1 MIKSMTAFA
10 AAEKTKDVLS
20 VAVEIRSY
28 NSRFLDVS
36 LRLPH
41 AYLYMEERIKKLIA
55 ERVTRGRIEIRIQIR
70 DDSDE
75 VFTFEVNQQ
84 KARAY
89 HEALVQL
96 KNEFDINAQLSV
108 DFLVGAGGVV
118 KPAEIDRDME
128 AVWPIVKDCLDEA
141 MGDLVAM
148 REREGTNIAQDIAGR
163 LDTIEKCLDQINIAS
178 NDLLSHYQERLKER
192 IKELTKNTVKIDP
205 ERIAQEAAYLAER
218 SDISEEIVRV
228 ESHIKQFR
236 LIMNSEDSSGR
247 KLNFLLQELNR
258 EFNTIGSKTEKIN
271 ISHMVVDI
279 KSELEK
285 MREQVQNVE

>member
-1 MIKSMTAFA
+1 MVKSMTAFA
-10 AAEKTKDVLS
+10 AAEKTKDALS
-20 VAVEIRSY
+20 AAVEIRSY
-28 NSRFLDVS
+28 NSRFLDIA

-41 AYLYMEERIKKLIA
+41 AYLYMEERIKGLIA

-75 VFTFEVNQQ
+75 VVTFEINKP

-118 KPAEIDRDME
+118 KPAEVDRDVE
-128 AVWPIVKDCLDEA
+128 TVWPVIKDCLDEA
-141 MGDLVAM
+141 MGDLVVM
-148 REREGTNIAQDIAGR
+148 REREGANMAQDIAGR
-163 LDTIEKCLDQINIAS
+163 LDTIQKCIDQIEIAS
-178 NDLLSHYQERLKER
+178 GDLLSHYQERLKER
-192 IKELTKNTVKIDP
+192 IKALTKDTVQIDP

-228 ESHIKQFR
+228 GSHIKQFR

-271 ISHMVVDI
+271 ISHMIVDI

>member
-10 AAEKTKDVLS
+10 SAEKTKDALS
-20 VAVEIRSY
+20 AAVEIRSY
-28 NSRFLDVS
+28 NSRFLDIA

-41 AYLYMEERIKKLIA
+41 AYLYMEERIKGRVA
-55 ERVTRGRIEIRIQIR
+55 ERVARGRIEIRIEIR

-75 VFTFEVNQQ
+75 VFTFEINTP

-118 KPAEIDRDME
+118 KPAEVDRDAE
-128 AVWPIVKDCLDEA
+128 TVWPVVKDCLEEA

-148 REREGTNIAQDIAGR
+148 REREGANMAQDIAGR
-163 LDTIEKCLDQINIAS
+163 LDTIQKHLDQIEIAS
-178 NDLLSHYQERLKER
+178 GDLLSHYQERLKER
-192 IKELTKNTVKIDP
+192 IKALTKDTVQIDP

-228 ESHIKQFR
+228 GSHIKQFR
-236 LIMNSEDSSGR
+236 MIMSSEDSCGR

>member
-10 AAEKTKDVLS
+10 AAEKTKDALL

-28 NSRFLDVS
+28 NSRFLDIA

-41 AYLYMEERIKKLIA
+41 TYLYMEERIKGLIA
-55 ERVTRGRIEIRIQIR
+55 ERVSRGRVEIRIQIR

-75 VFTFEVNQQ
+75 VVTFEINKP

-96 KNEFDINAQLSV
+96 KSEFDINAQLSV
-108 DFLVGAGGVV
+108 DFLVGAGGVI
-118 KPAEIDRDME
+118 KPAEVDRDME
-128 AVWPIVKDCLDEA
+128 GYWPVVKDCLGEA

-148 REREGTNIAQDIAGR
+148 REREGANMAQDIAGR
-163 LDTIEKCLDQINIAS
+163 LDTIQKCIDQIEIAS
-178 NDLLSHYQERLKER
+178 GDLLSHYQERLKER
-192 IKELTKNTVKIDP
+192 IKALTKDAVQIDP
-205 ERIAQEAAYLAER
+205 ERIAKEAAYLAER

-228 ESHIKQFR
+228 GSHIKQFR
-236 LIMNSEDSSGR
+236 MIMDSEDSSGR

-271 ISHMVVDI
+271 ISHMIVDI

-285 MREQVQNVE
+285 MREQIQNVE

>member
-10 AAEKTKDVLS
+10 AAEKTKDALS
-20 VAVEIRSY
+20 VEIEIRSY
-28 NSRFLDVS
+28 NSRFLDIA

-41 AYLYMEERIKKLIA
+41 AYLYMEERVKGRVA
-55 ERVTRGRIEIRIQIR
+55 EKVTRGRIEIRIQIR

-75 VFTFEVNQQ
+75 VFTFEINKP

-118 KPAEIDRDME
+118 KPAEVDRDVE
-128 AVWPIVKDCLDEA
+128 TVWPVAKDCLDEA
-141 MGDLVAM
+141 IKDLVAM
-148 REREGTNIAQDIAGR
+148 REREGANMAQDIAGR
-163 LDTIEKCLDQINIAS
+163 LDFIQKCIDQIEIAS
-178 NDLLSHYQERLKER
+178 GDLLSHYQDRLKER
-192 IKELTKNTVKIDP
+192 IKALTQNTVQIDP

-228 ESHIKQFR
+228 GSHIKQFR

>member
-10 AAEKTKDVLS
+10 AAEKTKDALS
-20 VAVEIRSY
+20 VEIEIRSY
-28 NSRFLDVS
+28 NSRFLDIA

-41 AYLYMEERIKKLIA
+41 AYLYMEERVKGRVA
-55 ERVTRGRIEIRIQIR
+55 EKVTRGRIEIRIQIR

-75 VFTFEVNQQ
+75 VFTFEINKP

-118 KPAEIDRDME
+118 KPAEVDRDVE
-128 AVWPIVKDCLDEA
+128 TVWPVAKDCLDEA
-141 MGDLVAM
+141 IKDLVAM
-148 REREGTNIAQDIAGR
+148 REREGANMAQDIAGR
-163 LDTIEKCLDQINIAS
+163 LDFIQKCIDQIEIAS
-178 NDLLSHYQERLKER
+178 GDLLSHYQDRLKER
-192 IKELTKNTVKIDP
+192 IKALTQNTVQIDP
-205 ERIAQEAAYLAER
+205 ERIAQEAAYLAEK

-228 ESHIKQFR
+228 GSHIKQFR

>member
-1 MIKSMTAFA
+1 
-10 AAEKTKDVLS
+10 
-20 VAVEIRSY
+20 
-28 NSRFLDVS
+28 
-36 LRLPH
+36 
-41 AYLYMEERIKKLIA
+41 
-55 ERVTRGRIEIRIQIR
+55 
-70 DDSDE
+70 
-75 VFTFEVNQQ
+75 
-84 KARAY
+84 
-89 HEALVQL
+89 LVQL

-118 KPAEIDRDME
+118 KPAEVDRDVE
-128 AVWPIVKDCLDEA
+128 TVWPVIKDCLDEA
-141 MGDLVAM
+141 MGDLVVM
-148 REREGTNIAQDIAGR
+148 REREGANMAQDIAGR
-163 LDTIEKCLDQINIAS
+163 LDTIQKCIDQIEIAS
-178 NDLLSHYQERLKER
+178 GDLLSHYQERLKER
-192 IKELTKNTVKIDP
+192 IKALTKDTVQIDP

-228 ESHIKQFR
+228 GSHIKQFR

-271 ISHMVVDI
+271 ISHMIVDI

>member
-28 NSRFLDVS
+28 NSRFLDFS

-75 VFTFEVNQQ
+75 VFTFEVNKP

-148 REREGTNIAQDIAGR
+148 REREGTNIAQDIADR

-258 EFNTIGSKTEKIN
+258 ESNTIGSKTEKIN
-271 ISHMVVDI
+271 VSHMVVDI

>member
-10 AAEKTKDVLS
+10 AVEKTKDARS

-28 NSRFLDVS
+28 NSRFLDIA

-41 AYLYMEERIKKLIA
+41 AHLYMEERIKGRVA
-55 ERVTRGRIEIRIQIR
+55 ERVARGRIEMRVQIR

-75 VFTFEVNQQ
+75 VFAFEIHKP

-89 HEALVQL
+89 HEALMQL
-96 KNEFDINAQLSV
+96 KEEFDIDAQLSV
-108 DFLVGAGGVV
+108 DFLVGTGGVV
-118 KPAEIDRDME
+118 KPAEVDRDME
-128 AVWPIVKDCLDEA
+128 AIWPVVKGCLDEA
-141 MGDLVAM
+141 MEDLVAM
-148 REREGTNIAQDIAGR
+148 REREGANMAQDIAGR
-163 LDTIEKCLDQINIAS
+163 LDTIRACIDQIEIAS
-178 NDLLSHYQERLKER
+178 GDLLSHYQARLKER
-192 IKELTKNTVKIDP
+192 IKALTKDAIPIDP

-218 SDISEEIVRV
+218 SDISEEIVRAK
-228 ESHIKQFR
+228 SHIKQFR
-236 LIMNSEDSSGR
+236 MIMNSEDSSGR
-247 KLNFLLQELNR
+247 KLNFLLQEMNR

-271 ISHMVVDI
+271 ISHMIVDI